1 MTDLYRTLGGLAL
14 SGLLFAAT
22 PVAAGPAHADGEPVT
37 CECPE
42 GIELE
47 GQPWVRLMP
56 PAMPSTAAYL
66 TLRNRTDRDIDIV
79 AGESPVAAVTELHDH
94 VEDAHGVMR
103 MREVAAITIPANGR
117 VELQPGGLHVMLID
131 LLEPLEAG
139 QVVPITL
146 HLEDHGEIHF
156 EAPVRRGDGSGMPHG
171 SGHHHGGH

>member
-1 MTDLYRTLGGLAL
+1 MLNLYRTLSGLAL
-14 SGLLFAAT
+14 AGLMFSAA
-22 PVAAGPAHADGEPVT
+22 PVVAASGSADGEPVT

-79 AGESPVAAVTELHDH
+79 SGESPVAAVTELHDH
-94 VEDAHGVMR
+94 VEDEHGVMR
-103 MREVAAITIPANGR
+103 MREVASITIPATGR
-117 VELQPGGLHVMLID
+117 VDLQPGGLHIMLID

-139 QVVPITL
+139 QTVPITL
-146 HLEDHGEIHF
+146 RLEGHGEMHF
-156 EAPVRRGDGSGMPHG
+156 EAPVRRGEGSGMSHR